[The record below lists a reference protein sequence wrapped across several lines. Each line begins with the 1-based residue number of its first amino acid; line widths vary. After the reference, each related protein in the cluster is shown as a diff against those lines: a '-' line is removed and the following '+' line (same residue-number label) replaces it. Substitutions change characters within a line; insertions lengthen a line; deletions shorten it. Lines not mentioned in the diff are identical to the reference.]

1 LNWKALVAVALSVG
15 LALGF
20 APAYSQPSSSST
32 SGVASVSVNHFYI
45 ITSYGYGVLN
55 DSFIFSNNG
64 TSSVQIP
71 TIQVGLPGNVA
82 SRTVGVVVSPSDQ
95 FSVALS
101 QQNGSTTLTITPSQP
116 TLGAGSSSTVA
127 LKAVLNNIMNYTNG
141 AYTNSAKMLVLVSP
155 SLNVNVT
162 SMKSTIILPTGGAL
176 QQAPSGFAS
185 PAANSTAPSYTLTQ
199 TALQPHASAA
209 YLNFTDTNQSAFTPI
224 IVNSLVR
231 TIVPSANGS
240 PMVEDTFSIY
250 NVASYNI
257 AQIHLYLLY
266 PGLNVVTV
274 LPNTVPPLLN
284 PQIIQLGSGE
294 MAFASTSIASPLLR
308 NSNVSMTLSY
318 PLPST
323 LVKVTG
329 NSVQVTISLSP
340 LIAAPV
346 TNYSII
352 LAPAKGIVPSGS
364 TSVLGRTVTPFT
376 PGNVQFTYT
385 VSVGWA
391 ADQAIPAGA
400 LIFAVAF
407 AMFAIQRPSVKEKK
421 KEEEEET
428 LETGDVLK
436 AFEDKTGLETQY
448 MEELSSASK
457 GSVSKTDFDRMRNDV
472 SDLRGRAIQRL
483 TELKQV
489 LGSGKQFDLLTRVG
503 DAEKEEDRA
512 FRDVLNLYLQY
523 HGSRMNDAT
532 FKRLQPTYRKRLE
545 SAVNRL
551 SDLLHEVQTEEK

>member
-1 LNWKALVAVALSVG
+1 MNWRGLVAVALAVA

-20 APAYSQPSSSST
+20 LPIHAQSSGSST
-32 SGVASVSVNHFYI
+32 SGVATVSVNHFYI

-55 DSFIFSNNG
+55 DSITFHNNG

-71 TIQVGLPGNVA
+71 TVQVGIPSNVA

-95 FSVALS
+95 FSVAVS
-101 QQNGSTTLTITPSQP
+101 KGTTNTTLTITPTQP
-116 TLGAGSSSTVA
+116 TLGAGSNSTVA

-141 AYTNSAKMLVLVSP
+141 AYTNAAKMLVLVSP

-162 SMKSTIILPTGGAL
+162 TMKSTLILPTGGAF

-185 PAANSTAPSYTLTQ
+185 PAANSTAPAYTLTQ
-199 TALQPHASAA
+199 SALQPQASAR
-209 YLNFTDTNQSAFTPI
+209 YLNFTDNNQSAFTPL

-231 TIVPSANGS
+231 TIVPSANGA
-240 PMVEDTFSIY
+240 PMVEDYLSIY

-257 AQIHLYLLY
+257 AQVHLYLLY
-266 PGLNVVTV
+266 PGLNVVTL
-274 LPNTVPPLLN
+274 LPNTVPPLVN
-284 PQIIQLGSGE
+284 PQLIQLGSGE
-294 MAFASTSIASPLLR
+294 IAFASTSIASPLLP
-308 NSNVSMTLSY
+308 NSNISLTVSY

-323 LVKVTG
+323 LMKLTG
-329 NSVQVTISLSP
+329 NSVQITVPYSP

-346 TNYSII
+346 TNDSIV
-352 LAPAKGIVPSGS
+352 LAPAKGTTASGT
-364 TSVLGRTVTPFT
+364 TSVLDKTVTPFT
-376 PGNVQFTYT
+376 PGSIVFTYSI
-385 VSVGWA
+385 SVGWA

-407 AMFAIQRPSVKEKK
+407 AMFAIQRPSVKEKR

-448 MEELSSASK
+448 MEELSSATK
-457 GSVSKTDFDRMRNDV
+457 GSIGKADFDRMRNEV
-472 SDLRGRAIQRL
+472 TDLRARAIQRL
-483 TELKQV
+483 TELKAV

-512 FRDVLNLYLQY
+512 FRDLLNLHLQY
-523 HGSRMNDAT
+523 QGSRMNEET
-532 FKRLQPTYRKRLE
+532 FKRLQPTYRKRVE